1 MKIENWT
8 FRMEGFAPLPCQAPC
23 TMYSVLW
30 ENGKIPVLLTFS
42 FAALLAFYSGG
53 ELRDGKWMGQHKGES
68 YQILDDQPVLEFFK
82 ENAGV
87 SAQELTTLAAART
100 DFWGEDLSGYP
111 EFAAKAGSHLHM
123 IREQGMEAA
132 MKAVLAEGKV

>member
-1 MKIENWT
+1 
-8 FRMEGFAPLPCQAPC
+8 
-23 TMYSVLW
+23 
-30 ENGKIPVLLTFS
+30 
-42 FAALLAFYSGG
+42 
-53 ELRDGKWMGQHKGES
+53 MGQHKGEW

-111 EFAAKAGSHLHM
+111 EFAAKAGISQNTLARM
-123 IREQGMEAA
+123 GKGQFISMELLVRIC
-132 MKAVLAEGKV
+132 KYLNCTFDDVVEIIDKEKIES